1 MTSWIANNVFPQ
13 HNNDREFAFFYV
25 PPNQG
30 TLAFCISKMMMKFT
44 KYSSH
49 QVLQNVKTIALVV

>member
-13 HNNDREFAFFYV
+13 HNNDRKFAFFNV

-30 TLAFCISKMMMKFT
+30 TLTFYISKMMMKFT
-44 KYSSH
+44 KFSSH
-49 QVLQNVKTIALVV
+49 QVLQNVKIIALIV

>member
-1 MTSWIANNVFPQ
+1 MISWIANNVFHQ
-13 HNNDREFAFFYV
+13 HNNDREFALFYV

-44 KYSSH
+44 KFFSH
-49 QVLQNVKTIALVV
+49 QVLQNVKINALVV